1 MEKDREMSGE
11 GLEGKCLNKSGSSDP
26 FNIEVDYGGIPQA
39 LLMDFIIWLVL
50 MAVFLVMRKNA
61 FSVMTSGLNRNLG
74 KMTEALFRRQSE
86 EEAAASQNL
95 DAETGEDVTDD
106 RRDETSQMRASGE
119 ELAWLTRTESHY
131 SFLSWMKGTWKCL
144 LYSDDTMLSL
154 AGPDA
159 VQYLRFQ
166 RFLIALLS
174 LVMVLS
180 ICIILPI
187 NYQGVLFGKKSEFG
201 HTTITNLDV
210 G

>member
-1 MEKDREMSGE
+1 MQLTVEQDREMSGE

-39 LLMDFIIWLVL
+39 LLLDFIIWLVL
-50 MAVFLVMRKNA
+50 MTVFLVMRKNA
-61 FSVMTSGLNRNLG
+61 FSVMSSGLNRNLG

-86 EEAAASQNL
+86 EEVAASQNV

-106 RRDETSQMRASGE
+106 RRDEASRE

-144 LYSDDTMLSL
+144 LFSDDTMLSL